1 MDEWAQLVGQAIERC
16 RKLEAQVRKERK
28 VWETIQKHLIDA
40 ERRPFAVL
48 SLIEQLR
55 NLQSPNVQE
64 LSELERALKDK
75 AHEQI
80 NHYRDLLA
88 QALKDDGCTVEGH
101 FPEYQVNKIIRVQ
114 LDEQRYQAK
123 IGTRFHTET
132 VRDDISVVT
141 VAEAVRKE
149 VKRLFGRPF
158 NAKEFLQTLWQA
170 YLLALTIEGK
180 PQRAGEYVRIWSVHK
195 FMVMLKQKDAAFTD
209 PMGKKFEPYPPDEF
223 AVDIGKL
230 LAEGIEQTTQG
241 YYLHLT
247 PVRNPKEALFIVNWA
262 TGVGQNYGLLSFRQE
277 R

>member
-1 MDEWAQLVGQAIERC
+1 MNEWSQLIEQVIKRC
-16 RKLEAQVRKERK
+16 QEMEAKVRKERK
-28 VWETIQKHLIDA
+28 VWEELKKRLVDA
-40 ERRPFAVL
+40 NQRPFAVI

-55 NLQSPNVQE
+55 KLQSPNVQDIA
-64 LSELERALKDK
+64 ELEKEVKEK
-75 AHEQI
+75 ADEQI
-80 NHYRDLLA
+80 KHYRDLLA
-88 QALKDDGCTVEGH
+88 QALKEDGCTVEGR

-170 YLLALTIEGK
+170 YLLALTSEGK
-180 PQRAGEYVRIWSVHK
+180 PQRAGEHVRIWSVHK
-195 FMVMLKQKDAAFTD
+195 FTVMLKQKDATFTD
-209 PMGKKFEPYPPDEF
+209 PMGKKFEPYLPDEF

-262 TGVGQNYGLLSFRQE
+262 TGVGQNYGLLSFQQQR
-277 R
+277 